1 MSFLKTLA
9 GAGIGWLAGP
19 IGAAIGASIGGS
31 MDANDASAASTAKQ
45 MAYQTQMSN
54 TSYQRGMADMRAA
67 GLNPML
73 AYSQGG
79 ASVPSGA
86 SYTAQNVAAGAP
98 AAVAQGLTLNAQLQ
112 NTAANTV
119 LQKAQ
124 TAKTAAEAQISQVQ
138 AEQYKQHPLLMSLG
152 LGDVTNSA
160 ATVGRGVV
168 GAARAAGSAY
178 KASQTGGIVD
188 VMRRLLFNNK

>member
-1 MSFLKTLA
+1 
-9 GAGIGWLAGP
+9 
-19 IGAAIGASIGGS
+19 
-31 MDANDASAASTAKQ
+31 MDANDAAAASTAKQ

-138 AEQYKQHPLLMSLG
+138 AQQWKEHPLLMSLG
-152 LGDVTNSA
+152 LGATTNSA
-160 ATVGRGVV
+160 ATVGS
-168 GAARAAGSAY
+168 GAVKGIAA
-178 KASQTGGIVD
+178 ASKSGGFWSKLAGLIH
-188 VMRRLLFNNK
+188 